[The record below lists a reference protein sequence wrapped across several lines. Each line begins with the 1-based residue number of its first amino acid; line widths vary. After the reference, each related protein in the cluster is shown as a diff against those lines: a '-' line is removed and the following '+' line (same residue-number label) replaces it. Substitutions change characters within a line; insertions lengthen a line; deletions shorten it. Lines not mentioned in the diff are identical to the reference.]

1 MSAPSSHR
9 LITATGAF
17 RAWVTVILV
26 LAGVG
31 IAIGLTIA
39 YVARVDRQAERRNID
54 RARDFCG
61 VIVLID
67 DRNQQA
73 PPKLP
78 PNATPEQRQQYDV
91 SVRFV
96 AAIHA
101 YRLKLGCT
109 ATR

>member
-1 MSAPSSHR
+1 MSTHNR
-9 LITATGAF
+9 LITQTGAF
-17 RAWVTVILV
+17 RAWVTMLLLIL
-26 LAGVG
+26 GVG
-31 IAIGLTIA
+31 VALGLTIA
-39 YVARVDRQAERRNID
+39 YVNKVDRASERRNVE

-67 DRNQQA
+67 DRNQQV

-78 PNATPEQRQQYDV
+78 ANPTPEQRQQYEV
-91 SVRFV
+91 STRFV